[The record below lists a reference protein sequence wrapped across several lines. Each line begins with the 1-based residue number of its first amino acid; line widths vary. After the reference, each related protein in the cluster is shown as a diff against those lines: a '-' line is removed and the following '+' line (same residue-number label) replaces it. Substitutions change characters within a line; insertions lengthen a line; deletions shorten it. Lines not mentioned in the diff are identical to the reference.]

1 MHWKEL
7 SINFFSLC
15 SAHSVDAALLPN
27 EWHSSGTLSIAILQC
42 IIAANK
48 LRIDLCLYKNT
59 SGGNHHIGNKWML
72 IWWQGQ
78 SLQMPGQLFF
88 LFIYVV
94 LREGSSAVQSISVR
108 TLLFSKV
115 IKESIDLL
123 AVDSY
128 LLPPPPVLC
137 FVPLSGPWGGKLW
150 SQKLKACT
158 LPQHDA
164 HFH

>member
-1 MHWKEL
+1 MKITRHIFGVFSKGFRKLSQSPLSMFSTAFWYFWSWVVLITNVRYSVTCQISILKNIISEL
-7 SINFFSLC
+7 IHTCKRMKDALEGIVNTFFSLC
-15 SAHSVDAALLPN
+15 SAHPVDAALLPN

-88 LFIYVV
+88 FIY
-94 LREGSSAVQSISVR
+94 ICC
-108 TLLFSKV
+108 
-115 IKESIDLL
+115 
-123 AVDSY
+123 
-128 LLPPPPVLC
+128 P
-137 FVPLSGPWGGKLW
+137 
-150 SQKLKACT
+150 
-158 LPQHDA
+158 
-164 HFH
+164 